1 MTKAELND
9 AVAVGVMGW
18 HKYTDGILR
27 TWWIGAE
34 GQRHTLVELW
44 NPCQDWAHTGMV
56 LDRMT
61 ELGWFYSFQQMAA
74 GKETVAGSE
83 VCFYTKAKATVHGNF
98 YPGTPIKE
106 AICRAALEAVKG

>member
-1 MTKAELND
+1 MTESELNE
-9 AVAVGVMGW
+9 AVAREVMGFQHREHEGGSW
-18 HKYTDGILR
+18 FGRDG
-27 TWWIGAE
+27 APMFYVAN
-34 GQRHTLVELW
+34 HW
-44 NPCQDWAHTGMV
+44 NPCQNWAHTGMV

-83 VCFYTKAKATVHGNF
+83 VCFYTKAKATVYGNF

>member
-1 MTKAELND
+1 MTEAEINE
-9 AVAVGVMGW
+9 AVSLGVMGW
-18 HKYTDGILR
+18 DWGPDLATILCK
-27 TWWIGAE
+27 
-34 GQRHTLVELW
+34 GQPW
-44 NPCQDWAHTGMV
+44 NPCQNWAHTGMV

-106 AICRAALEAVKG
+106 AICRAALEAVKA